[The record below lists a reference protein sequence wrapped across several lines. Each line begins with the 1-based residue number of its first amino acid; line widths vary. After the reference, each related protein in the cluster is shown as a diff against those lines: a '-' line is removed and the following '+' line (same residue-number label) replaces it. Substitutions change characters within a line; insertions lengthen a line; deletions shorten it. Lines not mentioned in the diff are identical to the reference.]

1 MTVAACAKSKYG
13 VSEVCSLPRPLPLTR
28 GRLQCDEAG
37 PPCQSCASLD
47 IPCTFQRPSRRRG
60 PPNKHAEAFK
70 RQKLALDAPG
80 SLGLTSP
87 TQDAALG
94 LASLSAPPLLS
105 AESICSISTLQILVD
120 DYFTYIHPLIPL
132 PHEPTFREAFARR
145 EDRTDRTFLSLLAAM
160 VEVLVVSFPRRPRQ
174 LFTSEAARKQFPNAE
189 ALISRCHRVFVEAR
203 GSGYLDRELTIYDA
217 AASYLTGTSAAYMFD
232 MRHNRLYFGEGVLM
246 LRMLGLHRAGRTRVH
261 TDPAFAT
268 SAYVGLDTEPEVDYI
283 TQEMAR
289 RLFWL
294 FFVGCGSMQQLG
306 SSDSDLLMPPL
317 TYAERFPPLPL
328 EVDDAFIFKDHVK
341 PQPAGIVSELTGFN
355 LNVAVFRS
363 YSSLTSLEMAFGRD
377 ELYDWDKQ
385 RRVIVRTLRDVK
397 SATDRAPP
405 ELQLNPSAAGIW
417 PWPEKLS
424 ISGSRNS
431 WADAVG
437 INDNPNSNMSKRN
450 VQYEI
455 QKANIYASQLGTRSY
470 LVEKYW
476 NLYELQDR
484 NTSPQGPTTSPTL
497 GCFVAGVDAKNLAQT
512 PSDGMDAGEQTM
524 AIEREDI
531 VRDLAVLL
539 QSISQ
544 VNMEPNGLSF
554 VRMPPPLCGF

>member
-1 MTVAACAKSKYG
+1 M
-13 VSEVCSLPRPLPLTR
+13 
-28 GRLQCDEAG
+28 
-37 PPCQSCASLD
+37 
-47 IPCTFQRPSRRRG
+47 
-60 PPNKHAEAFK
+60 
-70 RQKLALDAPG
+70 PG

-94 LASLSAPPLLS
+94 LASLSASAPLS

-132 PHEPTFREAFARR
+132 PHEPTFREGFAKR
-145 EDRTDRTFLSLLAAM
+145 EDRTDSTFLSLLAAM
-160 VEVLVVSFPRRPRQ
+160 IEVLVVSFPRRPRQ
-174 LFTSEAARKQFPNAE
+174 LFTSESARKQFPNAE
-189 ALISRCHRVFVEAR
+189 ALIARCHRVFVEAR
-203 GSGYLDRELTIYDA
+203 GSGYLDRELSIYDA

-232 MRHNRLYFGEGVLM
+232 MRHNRLYFGEGVLI
-246 LRMLGLHRAGRTRVH
+246 LRMLGLHRAGRNGVA
-261 TDPAFAT
+261 TDPSLAT
-268 SAYVGLDTEPEVDYI
+268 SAYGGPDTEPEVDYI

-294 FFVGCGSMQQLG
+294 FYVGCGSMQQLG

-328 EVDDAFIFKDHVK
+328 EIDDAYISKTRVTA
-341 PQPAGIVSELTGFN
+341 QPAGVVSELTGFN

-363 YSSLTSLEMAFGRD
+363 YSNLTSLEMAFGRD
-377 ELYDWDKQ
+377 ELYDWDRQ
-385 RRVIVRTLRDVK
+385 RRIIVRTLRDVK

-405 ELQLNPSAAGIW
+405 ELELNPSAEGVW

-424 ISGSRNS
+424 ISASRTS

-437 INDNPNSNMSKRN
+437 LNDGRNSHMPPPSKRD

-484 NTSPQGPTTSPTL
+484 NSSPQGLTTSPTI
-497 GCFVAGVDAKNLAQT
+497 GCFVAGVDAKIQAQT

-554 VRMPPPLCGF
+554 VSSSCGM